1 MPKEKREK
9 DRLSGTGRGKE
20 TAKSGSGG
28 KFTWG
33 TPGIDDMNLAKIDKG
48 DPMYDSGKDGDK

>member
-20 TAKSGSGG
+20 TAKHGGGG

-33 TPGIDDMNLAKIDKG
+33 TPGVNDMEPTAIQKG
-48 DPMYDSGKDGDK
+48 D